1 MRTGILRVVMTA
13 LAMVLATFA
22 VPAHA
27 TPTELTPAVSYEGNT
42 LTITG
47 TLTSGGAPV
56 ANAPLQVIVD
66 DSKEIATGKTDGNGA
81 YKIVADISG
90 LPGGDRKLV
99 VRFPG
104 QGNAEAVDWGA
115 VLKVQAGGPT
125 LTAQGPATASNGQA
139 IDITGA
145 LTDASGKGIGS
156 AGIKV
161 IYNGKDVADSYT
173 TTGADGKY
181 NTAFE
186 VPEEHGDGDL
196 SLKLSFE
203 GNGTHPAVSTELKV
217 KVNHLDVLPSEPV
230 TSFDTASPPASSAP
244 ASQSPSAS
252 ASQSKDGATATPN
265 AGSSLPW
272 IALGVAG
279 TGVVIMGAALALY
292 LRKRRNSLPVRGAD
306 EDDSESTGSWLI
318 GKPEDRSPASS
329 ASPSRATRAVIDVES
344 LTDTDGSGT
353 AVLLPNEPTPTPQPM
368 PSSRPAGDDT
378 LFRRDSPT
386 RIEPSTA
393 LPSTDKPAARPSRA
407 APDHDDPT
415 PPRPARPGR
424 AAPPDAPLHGSLE
437 RDDFDPPPSSSP
449 RPRRGM

>member
-13 LAMVLATFA
+13 LVMVLATFA

-27 TPTELTPAVSYEGNT
+27 TPTELTPDVNYEGNT

-66 DSKEIATGKTDGNGA
+66 DSKEIATGKTDGNGV

-104 QGNAEAVDWGA
+104 QGSAEAVDWGA
-115 VLKVQAGGPT
+115 VLKVQTAGPT
-125 LTAQGPATASNGQA
+125 LTAQGPTKANNGQA
-139 IDITGA
+139 VDISGA
-145 LTDASGKGIGS
+145 LTDATGKGIGS

-161 IYNGKDVADSYT
+161 IYNGKEVADSYA

-181 NTAFE
+181 TTVFE
-186 VPEEHGDGDL
+186 VPEDHGNGDL
-196 SLKLSFE
+196 SLKLTFE
-203 GNGTHPAVSTELKV
+203 GNGTHAAASTELKM
-217 KVNHLDVLPSEPV
+217 KVTHLDVLPSEPA
-230 TSFDTASPPASSAP
+230 TSFDTASVPASSTP
-244 ASQSPSAS
+244 ASTTPSAS
-252 ASQSKDGATATPN
+252 ASPSKDGATATPN

-279 TGVVIMGAALALY
+279 TGVIIMGATLALY
-292 LRKRRNSLPVRGAD
+292 LRKRRHSLAVRGAD
-306 EDDSESTGSWLI
+306 EDDIESTGGWLI
-318 GKPEDRSPASS
+318 GKPDDKPASS

-353 AVLLPNEPTPTPQPM
+353 SVLLPSEPTPASLPTPSPR
-368 PSSRPAGDDT
+368 STAGDDT
-378 LFRRDSPT
+378 LFRPDSPSQV
-386 RIEPSTA
+386 EPTTP
-393 LPSTDKPAARPSRA
+393 LPSVDKPAARPSRA
-407 APDHDDPT
+407 APDYDDPT
-415 PPRPARPGR
+415 PPRSGRPGR
-424 AAPPDAPLHGSLE
+424 AAPPDAPMHGVLE
-437 RDDFDPPPSSSP
+437 PDDFDPPPSSP
-449 RPRRGM
+449 RPRRGI